1 MSSRAISILYYT
13 ILYYTILY
21 YTILYYTI
29 LYYTLLYYTILY
41 YTILYYTIL
50 NSTTLY
56 CNEQVV
62 NLTRVTERFMA
73 SLLAT
78 IIGGVVDINMDMMTS
93 TGPAEGNGLDYAVAG
108 SSSSSASVSNTVT

>member
-1 MSSRAISILYYT
+1 
-13 ILYYTILY
+13 
-21 YTILYYTI
+21 
-29 LYYTLLYYTILY
+29 
-41 YTILYYTIL
+41 
-50 NSTTLY
+50 
-56 CNEQVV
+56 
-62 NLTRVTERFMA
+62 MA